1 MVYREKDVNSKN
13 LLYPIIYHK
22 KQEDITTCFSFKKWY
37 IIYMGG
43 EMFMKKIG
51 IILFASLLLVVGC
64 TSKESGTLTC
74 TRTAKQGNIEV
85 SLNYKIAYTG
95 EYVNTIET
103 TEIVKSE
110 DQNTLNLYKTQL
122 ENVYDPYKSIDYYE
136 NEVTIEGDT
145 LTSKTKID
153 YEHINVDDLI
163 EIDSANEQILKD
175 GKARVSDFRSM
186 YESIG
191 ASCK

>member
-1 MVYREKDVNSKN
+1 
-13 LLYPIIYHK
+13 
-22 KQEDITTCFSFKKWY
+22 
-37 IIYMGG
+37 
-43 EMFMKKIG
+43 MFMKRIG

>member
-1 MVYREKDVNSKN
+1 
-13 LLYPIIYHK
+13 
-22 KQEDITTCFSFKKWY
+22 
-37 IIYMGG
+37 
-43 EMFMKKIG
+43 MKRIG

-122 ENVYDPYKSIDYYE
+122 ENIYDPYKSIDYYE

>member
-1 MVYREKDVNSKN
+1 
-13 LLYPIIYHK
+13 
-22 KQEDITTCFSFKKWY
+22 
-37 IIYMGG
+37 
-43 EMFMKKIG
+43 MKRIG

>member
-1 MVYREKDVNSKN
+1 
-13 LLYPIIYHK
+13 
-22 KQEDITTCFSFKKWY
+22 
-37 IIYMGG
+37 
-43 EMFMKKIG
+43 MFMKRIG

-95 EYVNTIET
+95 EYVNIIET

-122 ENVYDPYKSIDYYE
+122 ENIYDPYKSIDYYE

>member
-1 MVYREKDVNSKN
+1 
-13 LLYPIIYHK
+13 
-22 KQEDITTCFSFKKWY
+22 
-37 IIYMGG
+37 
-43 EMFMKKIG
+43 MFMKRIG

-122 ENVYDPYKSIDYYE
+122 ENIYDPYKSIDYYE

>member
-1 MVYREKDVNSKN
+1 
-13 LLYPIIYHK
+13 
-22 KQEDITTCFSFKKWY
+22 
-37 IIYMGG
+37 MGG
-43 EMFMKKIG
+43 EMFMKRIG

-95 EYVNTIET
+95 EYVNIIET

-122 ENVYDPYKSIDYYE
+122 ENIYDPYKSIDYYE

>member
-1 MVYREKDVNSKN
+1 
-13 LLYPIIYHK
+13 
-22 KQEDITTCFSFKKWY
+22 
-37 IIYMGG
+37 
-43 EMFMKKIG
+43 MFMKKIG
-51 IILFASLLLVVGC
+51 IILFVSLLLLVGC
-64 TSKESGTLTC
+64 TTKEESGVLTC
-74 TRTAKQGNIEV
+74 TRTAKQGNIDL

-122 ENVYDPYKSIDYYE
+122 ENVYEPYKSIDYYE

-175 GKARVSDFRSM
+175 GKAKVSDFRSM